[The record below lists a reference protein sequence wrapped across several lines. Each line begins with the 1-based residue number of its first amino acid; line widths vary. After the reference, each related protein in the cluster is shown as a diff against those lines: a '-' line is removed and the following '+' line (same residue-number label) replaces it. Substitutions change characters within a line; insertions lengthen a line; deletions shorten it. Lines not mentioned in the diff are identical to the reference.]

1 MCLHGVTSPSSRCF
15 TACSYSTY
23 HYELALHPGKCAPV
37 LDILCQR
44 EIPEGKFEQAHLQD
58 VQISAETKNLAGL
71 SEMLIAV
78 SVGFVG

>member
-1 MCLHGVTSPSSRCF
+1 M
-15 TACSYSTY
+15 
-23 HYELALHPGKCAPV
+23 

-78 SVGFVG
+78 SVGFVGFFFFFFLLHLMSFTHSTGTPFPISRHFHIAYLLGM